1 MNIKSHENQ
10 KIPQWLMLMLA
21 IACGVIVANLYFAQ
35 PLIGPISLALGISPQ
50 LSGMIVT
57 LTQIGYGL
65 GLLFI
70 VPLSDLIE
78 NRKLILVVL
87 VILLLALVAL
97 VVMPTA
103 SIFFL
108 ASFFI
113 GIGAVAVQILVPY
126 AAYLSSD
133 EQRGRAVGNV
143 MSGLLFGIMLA
154 RPVASFITAAW
165 DWNVVFI
172 LAAVLIVLIMIML
185 RKYLPERKPV
195 PTMKY
200 GQLIKSLWGLF
211 TTISILRRRAIYQA
225 FLFSDFSLFW
235 TVMPLWLVD
244 AFALSQNGI
253 ALFSLAG
260 VAGAIAAPIA
270 GRLADRGWTRCL
282 TGVAFILGSFAFL
295 LTHFLQDTV
304 FALPILVVAAI
315 VLDMAVSGNLILG
328 QRAIY
333 SLGSEIRGRLNGI
346 FMAIFFLGGAVGSAI
361 GGWSYAQYGWF
372 LTSIIGLSMPL
383 AAFVYYLTEQKNKA

>member
-57 LTQIGYGL
+57 LTQVGYGL

-78 NRKLILVVL
+78 NRKLILMTL
-87 VILLLALVAL
+87 VILLLALAAIVA
-97 VVMPTA
+97 VPIA

-108 ASFFI
+108 ASFFV

-165 DWNVVFI
+165 SWNAVFI
-172 LAAVLIVLIMIML
+172 LAAGLIVLIMVML
-185 RKYLPERKPV
+185 RKYLPKRKPV
-195 PTMKY
+195 PTMTY
-200 GQLIKSLWGLF
+200 GQLIQSLWGLF
-211 TTISILRRRAIYQA
+211 KTISILRRRAIYQA
-225 FLFSDFSLFW
+225 FLFSAFSLFW

-260 VAGAIAAPIA
+260 VAGAVAAPIA

-282 TGVAFILGSFAFL
+282 TGLAFILGSFAFL
-295 LTHFLQDTV
+295 LTHFLQNTV

-361 GGWSYAQYGWF
+361 GGWSYAHYGWF
-372 LTSIIGLSMPL
+372 VTSMIGMSMPL
-383 AAFVYYLTEQKNKA
+383 IAFIYYLTESPNKK